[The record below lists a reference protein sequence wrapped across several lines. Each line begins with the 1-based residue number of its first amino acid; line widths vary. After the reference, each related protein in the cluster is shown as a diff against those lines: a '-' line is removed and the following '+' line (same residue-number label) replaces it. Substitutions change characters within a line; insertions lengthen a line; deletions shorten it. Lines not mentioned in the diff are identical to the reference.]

1 MIPDDSLSEELS
13 EEEFKSKHF
22 LHRLV
27 PSCTDNVR
35 RNVLSPYAQPHV
47 VRQDDGM
54 LWSSTVEALCKIRAR
69 GRKTKVSPGR
79 AMASRSFSSSARNP
93 LSLEAVALG
102 LAAFVTGPSTT
113 AGSGRDADAAMVS

>member
-1 MIPDDSLSEELS
+1 MPDDSLSEELS

-27 PSCTDNVR
+27 PSCTDDVR
-35 RNVLSPYAQPHV
+35 RNVLSPYVQPHV

-54 LWSSTVEALCKIRAR
+54 LWSSTVAALCKIRAR
-69 GRKTKVSPGR
+69 RKTKVSPGR

-93 LSLEAVALG
+93 LSFEAVALG
-102 LAAFVTGPSTT
+102 LAAVVTGPSTT
-113 AGSGRDADAAMVS
+113 TGSGCEADAAIVS